1 MAIDSFF
8 LSLLVQVVAKR
19 RATLPAQR
27 PLTALALAYPD
38 MLVPQPVVE
47 RSLGAAVANL
57 SFVEPDQAA
66 KIWDWHAM
74 PGNVPPLYE
83 TLSVF
88 SALGLETTVIDIM
101 QARGMER
108 VVDLNEPLP
117 SDLCR
122 RFDLV
127 IDTGTLEHCFN
138 VGVAFRNACEALG
151 QDGLLV
157 HGSPLNH
164 VNHGFW
170 NFNPTIYPDYFEDN
184 GFDLQLMTGVAG
196 NPRQGFK
203 AFDVKPFERFEPP
216 SEAGIYVVA
225 QRKRLQDQV
234 WPVQRK
240 YRPQKDLA
248 KT

>member
-19 RATLPAQR
+19 RSTLAAPR
-27 PLTALALAYPD
+27 RLTALALAYPD
-38 MLVPQPVVE
+38 MLVPSPVVE
-47 RSLGAAVANL
+47 RLLGASTATPA
-57 SFVEPDQAA
+57 FVESDQAA
-66 KIWDWHAM
+66 KIWEWHAM
-74 PGNVPPLYE
+74 PGAVPPLYE

-88 SALGLETTVIDIM
+88 SALGIDATVIDIA

-108 VVDLNEPLP
+108 IVDLNEPLP
-117 SDLCR
+117 DDLCR
-122 RFDLV
+122 SFDLV

-138 VGVAFRNACEALG
+138 VGVAFRNACEALR

-170 NFNPTIYPDYFEDN
+170 NFNPTIYPDYFGDN

-203 AFDVKPFERFEPP
+203 PFEVKPFERFEAPP
-216 SEAGIYVVA
+216 EAGIYVVA
-225 QRKRLQDQV
+225 QRKRLQDLV

-240 YRPQKDLA
+240 YRA
-248 KT
+248 VTA